1 MPPSEGITVGKTKV
15 HEMWDENWPA
25 KTIGL
30 ALDEAARKYGDRV
43 ATVFHNGAVTYNQ
56 LKQTAD
62 LIARGFLQLGVGKGD
77 KVAIWMAGYSEW
89 ALVYFALMRIGA
101 VIVPVNTRYRPE
113 EIEYVLNK
121 SRASLLVL
129 KDEPIKDYFSLLRE
143 LCPGAGHAADALP
156 NQKLPNLK
164 RIVVSSPRSSAG
176 WLSFEELKSLGAEVS
191 ENTLRQAEEKVR
203 ADDIAMIQFTSGTTA
218 LPKGAML
225 FQAAMLRGA
234 QCGCRALKLTESD
247 RFFSPQPFFH
257 VGGSIQVMLTPVV
270 SGCTMI
276 VQPYF
281 DAGEALELMERHR
294 CNVLMGHQPHYIEY
308 LNHPDLKKRKL
319 VLEKGMIFASPE
331 VNKRVHDEMGIK
343 KLISPYGL
351 TETHIGGTACD
362 LDDPLELRMTTVGKA
377 MPGVEIGIRQPE
389 GKGFLR
395 RGEPGEVCFK
405 GWCVTKGY
413 YDDPQKTADAI
424 DETGWFRTGDM
435 GVIGT
440 DGCLRLVGR
449 IKDMIRVG
457 GENVAAAEI
466 EAALLKHDAVKQAV
480 AIGMAD
486 PRLAEVVAVFVELKT
501 GRQSNEKELVDH
513 CRAHLASFKVP
524 RKVIFVQD
532 WPMSGAGK
540 IQRYLLKESLAQTGP
555 EASIQ

>member
-1 MPPSEGITVGKTKV
+1 
-15 HEMWDENWPA
+15 MWDDKWAA
-25 KTIGL
+25 KTIGM
-30 ALDEAARKYGDRV
+30 ALDEAARKYSDRV

-56 LKQTAD
+56 LKQTSD
-62 LIARGFLQLGVGKGD
+62 LIARGFLKLGIGKGD

-129 KDEPIKDYFSLLRE
+129 KEEPNKDYLSLLRE
-143 LCPGAGHAADALP
+143 LCPGAGEAADALP
-156 NQKLPNLK
+156 NEKLPYLR
-164 RIVVSSPRSSAG
+164 RIVVSSPRSAAG
-176 WLSFEELKSLGAEVS
+176 WLSFDALKALGADVS
-191 ENTLRQAEEKVR
+191 EGTLRQAVEKVS

-218 LPKGAML
+218 MPKGAML

-234 QCGCRALKLTESD
+234 QCGCLALKLTESD

-351 TETHIGGTACD
+351 TETHIGGTACE

-377 MPGVEIGIRQPE
+377 MPGVEIAIRQLE
-389 GKGFLR
+389 GHEFLPQ
-395 RGEPGEVCFK
+395 GQPGEVCFR

-413 YDDPQKTADAI
+413 YDDPQKTAEAI
-424 DETGWFRTGDM
+424 DDTGWFRTGDL
-435 GVIGT
+435 GVIGA
-440 DGCLRLVGR
+440 DGCLRLIGR
-449 IKDMIRVG
+449 VKDMIRVG
-457 GENVAAAEI
+457 GENVAAAEV
-466 EAALLKHDAVKQAV
+466 EAVLLKHNAVKQAV
-480 AIGMAD
+480 AVGMAD
-486 PRLAEVVAVFVELKT
+486 PRLAEVVAAFVELKT
-501 GRQSNEKELVDH
+501 GLQSNEKDLIDH
-513 CRAHLASFKVP
+513 CRQHLASFKAP
-524 RKVIFVQD
+524 RKVILVQA

-555 EASIQ
+555 QALTQ

>member
-1 MPPSEGITVGKTKV
+1 
-15 HEMWDENWPA
+15 
-25 KTIGL
+25 
-30 ALDEAARKYGDRV
+30 
-43 ATVFHNGAVTYNQ
+43 
-56 LKQTAD
+56 
-62 LIARGFLQLGVGKGD
+62 
-77 KVAIWMAGYSEW
+77 
-89 ALVYFALMRIGA
+89 
-101 VIVPVNTRYRPE
+101 
-113 EIEYVLNK
+113 
-121 SRASLLVL
+121 
-129 KDEPIKDYFSLLRE
+129 
-143 LCPGAGHAADALP
+143 
-156 NQKLPNLK
+156 
-164 RIVVSSPRSSAG
+164 
-176 WLSFEELKSLGAEVS
+176 
-191 ENTLRQAEEKVR
+191 
-203 ADDIAMIQFTSGTTA
+203 MIQFTSGTTA

-234 QCGCRALKLTESD
+234 QCGCLVLKLTESD

-270 SGCTMI
+270 SGCKMI

-351 TETHIGGTACD
+351 TETHIGGTACE
-362 LDDPLELRMTTVGKA
+362 LDDPLELRMATVGKA

-389 GKGFLR
+389 GKEFLPQ
-395 RGEPGEVCFK
+395 GEPGEVCFK

-413 YDDPQKTADAI
+413 YDDPQKTAEAI
-424 DETGWFRTGDM
+424 DKTGWFRTGDL
-435 GVIGT
+435 GVIGA
-440 DGCLRLVGR
+440 DGCLRLIGR

-457 GENVAAAEI
+457 GENAAAAEI

-480 AIGMAD
+480 AVGMAD
-486 PRLAEVVAVFVELKT
+486 PRLAEVVAVFVELKP
-501 GRQSNEKELVDH
+501 GQQSNEKELVDH

-532 WPMSGAGK
+532 WPVSGAGK
-540 IQRYLLKESLAQTGP
+540 IQRYLLKDSLAKPTVDPQV
-555 EASIQ
+555 S